1 MHLRVANVWKSN
13 YCKWMLV
20 EQIDHKILP
29 SKLCS
34 AKSSANFCPSS
45 VLSYYLFVL
54 FSGPS
59 RSQVV
64 SGFCWLRRDPLGCV
78 AWNVALELMTAPHV
92 NRSLAPGN
100 HEAGQT
106 ASIVLSSHWRDT
118 TENRTQRSSW
128 RGACFNF
135 KTHCASGYIIVF
147 KVFPSTVAS
156 IFLSFILSI
165 A

>member
-1 MHLRVANVWKSN
+1 
-13 YCKWMLV
+13 MLV

-78 AWNVALELMTAPHV
+78 AWNVALELMTAPQFAA
-92 NRSLAPGN
+92 NRESLVQRPLWAPLQKEVKTQFHN
-100 HEAGQT
+100 TVLHFLYCPDFIYT
-106 ASIVLSSHWRDT
+106 KSVLS
-118 TENRTQRSSW
+118 
-128 RGACFNF
+128 
-135 KTHCASGYIIVF
+135 I
-147 KVFPSTVAS
+147 
-156 IFLSFILSI
+156 
-165 A
+165 